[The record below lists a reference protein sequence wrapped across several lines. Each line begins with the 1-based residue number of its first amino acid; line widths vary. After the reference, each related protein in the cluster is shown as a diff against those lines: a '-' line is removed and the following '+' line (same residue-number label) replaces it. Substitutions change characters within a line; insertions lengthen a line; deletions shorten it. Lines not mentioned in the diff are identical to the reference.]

1 MKRRILIYRKYI
13 DFLLESEGQSDWKY
27 VEEIIYI

>member
-13 DFLLESEGQSDWKY
+13 DSLLESDWKY
-27 VEEIIYI
+27 IEEIIYI